1 MDTLTIAA
9 SAVSTLSTAVGDV
22 WHWFLALPHIEYLPR
37 VLMGLLLGFLIGLE
51 RRSRHKAVGVR
62 TYMVISG
69 ASALITMCGDIALTG
84 VTGGDPTRLAGQIMS
99 GIGMIGAGVILK
111 RGFNSTGVTTA
122 AFILFAVGA
131 GIAAGFGIYSLT
143 FICVVIT
150 LLATIVAGKFFNS
163 KEYAPPVT
171 VVCKDGDPDDII
183 ALFGRNAILGG
194 FKKSANGTLTL
205 VVQPQMTPLEC
216 ERLLQ
221 RLITNEQI
229 IEATLKDAD

>member
-1 MDTLTIAA
+1 MDTPIVANAVNTLW
-9 SAVSTLSTAVGDV
+9 SAFGDV
-22 WHWFLALPHIEYLPR
+22 WQYFLSLPHIEYLPR
-37 VLMGLLLGFLIGLE
+37 LLMALLLGFLIGLE

-62 TYMVISG
+62 TYMVIAG
-69 ASALITMCGDIALTG
+69 ASALITLCGEIALANTD
-84 VTGGDPTRLAGQIMS
+84 GGDPTRLAGQIMS

-122 AFILFAVGA
+122 AFILLAVGA

-150 LLATIVAGKFFNS
+150 LLATIFAGKVFNS

-171 VVCKDGDPDDII
+171 VVCTGGDPDDII

-194 FKKSANGTLTL
+194 FEKGANGTLEL

-221 RLITNEQI
+221 RLIANEQI
-229 IEATLKDAD
+229 IKATLKDAD